1 LSAAGTIG
9 RMNDETESKPSWGA
23 RIIAVIVLAVGAWIL
38 FKLVIGTIVAI
49 AWAAAAI
56 VAVIAV
62 IWAVRTLR
70 T

>member
-1 LSAAGTIG
+1 
-9 RMNDETESKPSWGA
+9 MNDETEAKPSWGA

-38 FKLVIGTIVAI
+38 FKLIIGTVVAI

-56 VAVIAV
+56 AAVVAI
-62 IWAVRTLR
+62 IWALRTL